1 MILALNTA
9 QSTHELALLDGDK
22 LLLERRWVNAKE
34 DVEKL
39 IPTVQAMLDEVG
51 ASKKD
56 LTELVLVRG
65 PGSFT
70 SVRVGIAFMN
80 ALAEGLHAKLYSID
94 TFELLARK
102 AATTDPLLVVLHAGG
117 LDVGIKIF
125 NQNGLNKA
133 KNGDDSVP
141 GNNFKVGPL
150 APLLAEITHD
160 QSLRVVTE
168 LPEALMDELR
178 SIVLEK
184 QWTLLEGHELQT
196 LGESLA
202 TLGLEKLTLADTVT
216 PLYLRGAHITVSK
229 DPWKQAKL

>member
-22 LLLERRWVNAKE
+22 LLVERRWVNAKE

-39 IPTVQAMLDEVG
+39 IPTVQEMLDEVG
-51 ASKKD
+51 ATKKD

-80 ALAEGLHAKLYSID
+80 ALAEGLHAKLYTLD
-94 TFELLARK
+94 TFELMTRK

-125 NQNGLNKA
+125 NQNGLSKS
-133 KNGDDSVP
+133 KNEGDSVP

-168 LPEALMDELR
+168 LPEVLMDELR
-178 SIVLEK
+178 SIVREK

-202 TLGLEKLTLADTVT
+202 TFGLEKLTLADTVT

>member
-1 MILALNTA
+1 MILALNTS

-22 LLLERRWVNAKE
+22 LLVERRWVNAKE

-39 IPTVQAMLDEVG
+39 IPTVQAMLDDVG
-51 ASKKD
+51 ATKKD
-56 LTELVLVRG
+56 ITELVVVRG

-80 ALAEGLHAKLYSID
+80 ALAEGLHAKLYALD
-94 TFELLARK
+94 TFELMTRK
-102 AATTDPLLVVLHAGG
+102 AATTDPVLVVLHAGG
-117 LDVGIKIF
+117 LDVGVKIF
-125 NQNGLNKA
+125 NQNGLSKP
-133 KNGDDSVP
+133 KNEGDSVP
-141 GNNFKVGPL
+141 GNNFKVGAL

-160 QSLRVVTE
+160 HSLLVVAE
-168 LPEALMDELR
+168 LPETLMDELR
-178 SIVLEK
+178 SIAHEKNWKILEA
-184 QWTLLEGHELQT
+184 HELQT

-202 TLGLEKLTLADTVT
+202 TLGLQNLELADTVT

>member
-22 LLLERRWVNAKE
+22 LLVERRWVNAKE

-39 IPTVQAMLDEVG
+39 IPTVQEMLDEVG
-51 ASKKD
+51 ATKKD
-56 LTELVLVRG
+56 LTELVVVRG

-80 ALAEGLHAKLYSID
+80 ALAEGLHAKLYALD

-125 NQNGLNKA
+125 NQNGLSKS
-133 KNGDDSVP
+133 KSEDDSVP

-168 LPEALMDELR
+168 LPEVLMDELR
-178 SIVLEK
+178 SIVREK

-202 TLGLEKLTLADTVT
+202 TFGLEKLTLADTVT